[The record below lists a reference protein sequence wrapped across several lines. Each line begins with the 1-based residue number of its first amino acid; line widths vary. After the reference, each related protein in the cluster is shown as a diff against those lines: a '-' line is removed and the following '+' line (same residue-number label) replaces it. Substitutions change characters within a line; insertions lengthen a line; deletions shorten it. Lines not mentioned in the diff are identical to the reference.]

1 MEAFIMKIKVQKK
14 AIPTL
19 KFNSDYFECPKCGWQ
34 YPGPLLIKGDVAPT
48 TKCQN
53 CGHSYLVRVK

>member
-1 MEAFIMKIKVQKK
+1 MRCCRREI
-14 AIPTL
+14 TEYL
-19 KFNSDYFECPKCGWQ
+19 RKFKSDYFRCPRCGWE

-53 CGHSYLVRVK
+53 CGHSYLVRKN